1 MRPCGLGTCLCMKTK
16 SYNYNYYRC
25 YEMFNMEPTQLNML
39 KCQNL
44 AYQFVA
50 YIKPG
55 IQKAQPGGE
64 TQCPQLAYV

>member
-1 MRPCGLGTCLCMKTK
+1 
-16 SYNYNYYRC
+16 
-25 YEMFNMEPTQLNML
+25 MFNMEPTQLNML

-64 TQCPQLAYV
+64 TQCPQLAYVWNSALLLFELMWFPPS